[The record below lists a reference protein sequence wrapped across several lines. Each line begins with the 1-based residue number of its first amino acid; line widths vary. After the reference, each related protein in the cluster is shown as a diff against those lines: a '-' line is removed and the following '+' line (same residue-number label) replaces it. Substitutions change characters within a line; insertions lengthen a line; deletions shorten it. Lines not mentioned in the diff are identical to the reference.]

1 MANAVGLAMKITAD
15 TSSLQ
20 RGVEKTQETL
30 DGFGSSTSDLK
41 TIIQL
46 LAKMTELLA
55 MQLQEMRDATDATV
69 QSLAQLTTESQYA
82 NTVLKDID
90 KSTRDLTGDVKD
102 LTAAVAA
109 AAATYSTLTK
119 KNLLFN
125 TAVGASSGGMGFFT
139 KTILKSAAVRVLGL
153 TSGVAALTTG
163 LYGIGVAAAAAA
175 PGLKSLETFTER
187 IGIEAAK
194 LGTSFQFVQT
204 LEVAASRSGES
215 IDSLRVGFTALL
227 RNIEAARDGA
237 AGTTAAFEKLG
248 ISTQDIESLSP
259 EQIFKKVAVNL
270 EGIEDPATRSA
281 AALAVLGENG
291 ARLQPALR
299 SIADAEADV
308 KRFSAELDRLDVA
321 RLADMGE
328 GFDDLQTAFS
338 GLGRQLVLPFAGL
351 VEGVTKAF
359 ADVIGGVTA
368 IIAPLG
374 DVLGPVLDLLGL
386 LIQAVGGLTGV
397 VLKLIGAAL
406 EPVAFAFRLGG
417 EAIEYVSGALDYL
430 FKEINSGI
438 DYFRSLFGLPAF
450 ETIGEGAEQATA
462 SIEEATTASQEFS
475 DEISRAAETASE
487 FGQAGFDAAMKY
499 QEALEE
505 INLLKQEGEYTEE
518 QANEAAKRAN
528 ETFEER
534 IELLRQQVEEQKK
547 AAEQAERAAKADQQR
562 ISKFRESGMSS
573 EEKEREEAAET
584 VLAIQREQARV
595 ERQIAEARAHR
606 DNASLNAAQARLSQ
620 LEKEEARA
628 ADIASGAAAAR
639 EKEKKEEEERQRERA
654 REQEER
660 VRAIMKHNEDIANK
674 REELNKVGAEM
685 EQERLD
691 ALAANTNKALQASDI
706 RSGGIASVIALATG
720 REDPAVQEAR
730 KQVRKL
736 EEIKAELRALGNTVE
751 IVGAV

>member
-15 TSSLQ
+15 TSGLQ
-20 RGVEKTQETL
+20 KGVQKTQETL
-30 DGFGSSTSDLK
+30 NGFGGSTDDVK
-41 TIIQL
+41 IIVQL
-46 LAKMTELLA
+46 LAKVVELLA
-55 MQLQEMRDATDATV
+55 MQLQEMQVATDATV

-82 NTVLKDID
+82 NSVLKDID

-163 LYGIGVAAAAAA
+163 LYGIGVAAAAAT

-187 IGIEAAK
+187 VGIEAAK

-237 AGTTAAFEKLG
+237 VGTTAAFAKLG
-248 ISTQDIESLSP
+248 ITVQDIESLSP

-308 KRFSAELDRLDVA
+308 KRFSSELDRLDVA

-328 GFDDLQTAFS
+328 GFDKLQTAFS

-368 IIAPLG
+368 IIGPLG
-374 DVLGPVLDLLGL
+374 DTLGPIFDLLGGL
-386 LIQAVGGLTGV
+386 VQVVGSFTGV
-397 VLKLIGAAL
+397 LLKLIGTAL

-417 EAIEYVSGALDYL
+417 EAIEYASGALDYL
-430 FKEINSGI
+430 FKTINSGI
-438 DYFRSLFGLPAF
+438 DYFRALFGLPAF
-450 ETIGEGAEQATA
+450 ETVGKGAEEAAA
-462 SIEEATTASQEFS
+462 SIEEATTAAQAFS
-475 DEISRAAETASE
+475 DEIASAADAAAE
-487 FGQAGFDAAMKY
+487 FGQAGFDAALKY

-505 INLLKQEGEYTEE
+505 INLLKEEGEYTEE
-518 QANEAAKRAN
+518 QAAEAAKRAN
-528 ETFEER
+528 EVFRER
-534 IELLRQQVEEQKK
+534 IGILKQV
-547 AAEQAERAAKADQQR
+547 AD
-562 ISKFRESGMSS
+562 E
-573 EEKEREEAAET
+573 
-584 VLAIQREQARV
+584 
-595 ERQIAEARAHR
+595 
-606 DNASLNAAQARLSQ
+606 
-620 LEKEEARA
+620 
-628 ADIASGAAAAR
+628 AAAAAKQAEEFQNKLAAMQAEMIRNEIKAR
-639 EKEKKEEEERQRERA
+639 EDAAKKAQADEEAYRHKIADLQAEMVRNQIKREEE
-654 REQEER
+654 
-660 VRAIMKHNEDIANK
+660 IASK
-674 REELNKVGAEM
+674 REELSKVSADM
-685 EQERLD
+685 EQDRLD

-736 EEIKAELRALGNTVE
+736 DEIRNEIRNLGGTVE
-751 IVGAV
+751 IVGAA